1 MQFEVIKS
9 PTVGALSSFN
19 PPYKS
24 HQMPSRGVVGHN
36 IDKHIFVCMSSM
48 GNTSLLAYLK
58 KERPHLDLTYNAS
71 HKLDIVKYIV
81 N

>member
-9 PTVGALSSFN
+9 LTIGTLSSVKPLYN
-19 PPYKS
+19 P

-36 IDKHIFVCMSSM
+36 IDRRISMSYM

-58 KERPHLDLTYNAS
+58 RNKERPHLDLTYNAS
-71 HKLDIVKYIV
+71 HKFDTVKYIV
-81 N
+81 H